1 MNNNCSNQLRVLI
14 INDEFFILQMLVMM
28 VKSIEIYNIDTA
40 QNGFDG
46 FNLVKSNL
54 YNFVICDL
62 NMPVMDGFEC
72 CQKIKTFY
80 ENYNQQFFLVKVNLE
95 KESLRPYMVA
105 CSALINHQIEQ
116 KAIRSGFDL
125 VVESPL
131 TVEILQQII
140 SKSSEHKQKE

>member
-54 YNFVICDL
+54 YDFVICDL

-80 ENYNQQFFLVKVNLE
+80 ENYNQ
-95 KESLRPYMVA
+95 
-105 CSALINHQIEQ
+105 
-116 KAIRSGFDL
+116 
-125 VVESPL
+125 
-131 TVEILQQII
+131 
-140 SKSSEHKQKE
+140 